1 MAAAVKKPNN
11 DVQIHCVTK
20 MRSVDFIFYKVEN
33 GCIGQY
39 SRYCKKSS

>member
-1 MAAAVKKPNN
+1 MAAAVKKPSK
-11 DVQIHCVTK
+11 VQIHCVPK
-20 MRSVDFIFYKVEN
+20 MRSVDFIFCKVEN